1 MGSTLTNLVYHVIF
15 STKNREP
22 MINPTLCKALYGY
35 IGGIVKGE
43 NATLLQIGGMPDHI
57 HIVLK
62 LKPVHSLSE
71 IMQKLK
77 GSSSKW
83 VNEQGC
89 LKERFSWQEGYGAF
103 TVSESQVAAVVHY
116 VKNQEKHHRNLSFKD
131 EFTQFLERHKVEYDE
146 RYVYT

>member
-22 MINPTLCKALYGY
+22 MINPTICKELYSY

-43 NATLLQIGGMPDHI
+43 NATVLQIGGMPDHI
-57 HIVLK
+57 HRVLK

-83 VNEQGC
+83 VNEQGR
-89 LKERFSWQEGYGAF
+89 LNEKFSWQEGYGAF
-103 TVSESQVAAVVHY
+103 TVSESQITTVVHY
-116 VKNQEKHHRNLSFKD
+116 VKSQENHHRNLSFKE
-131 EFTQFLERHKVEYDE
+131 EFTQFLKRHKVEYDD
-146 RYVYT
+146 RYLYT